1 MKLLAVL
8 NGLEI
13 ERCQRAERKIGLDQR
28 KPEYAKHDEVDGYLQ
43 QTRVGVNEVG
53 QGIDD

>member
-1 MKLLAVL
+1 MKLLTIL

-13 ERCQRAERKIGLDQR
+13 ERCQRAERKIRLDQR
-28 KPEYAKHDEVDGYLQ
+28 KSEYAKHDEVDGYLQ
-43 QTRVGVNEVG
+43 QTGIGVNEVG